1 MSAKKKDK
9 DLAHATNVWEREQLH
24 VAGLL
29 GEIEKSASII
39 DGHRNELTDEEYLSL
54 VDKIDERRAEVA
66 EYLLK
71 SRDKYVQKC
80 HDLGV
85 EPTLPTEEAHA

>member
-1 MSAKKKDK
+1 MGKKKEK
-9 DLAHATNVWEREQLH
+9 DLEHATSTWEREQLH

-39 DGHRNELTDEEYLSL
+39 DGHRNELSDEDYMSL
-54 VDKIDERRAEVA
+54 VEKIDERRAEVA

-71 SRDKYVQKC
+71 SRDKFVQKC
-80 HDLGV
+80 HELGV
-85 EPTLPTEEAHA
+85 EPVLPKEDASA

>member
-1 MSAKKKDK
+1 MSTKKKDK

-29 GEIEKSASII
+29 GEVEKSASII
-39 DGHRNELTDEEYLSL
+39 DGHRNELSDEQYMEL
-54 VDKIDERRAEVA
+54 VDKIDERRAEIA

-71 SRDKYVQKC
+71 CRDKYVQKC

-85 EPTLPTEEAHA
+85 EPVLPAEETNA